1 MKVGLSYSR
10 CVLDIVLGKVQTKD
24 VLVIVSRT
32 DFDPENDEHWKNI
45 WEGYIYG
52 GLSNPEWAG
61 FEDREEEFKQI
72 TLDLYRAGKLHQPR
86 QFGVK
91 PQYSTRNHR
100 HWLETVLPTQAHEK
114 NPAVKQAWEQY
125 QLLAGLANKQ
135 PQLKDDF

>member
-10 CVLDIVLGKVQTKD
+10 CVLDIVCDEVQLND

-61 FEDREEEFKQI
+61 FEDREEEFRQV
-72 TLDLYRAGKLHQPR
+72 TLDLYRTGKLHQPR

-91 PQYSTRNHR
+91 PQYSASYY
-100 HWLETVLPTQAHEK
+100 WLETVLPTRAHK
-114 NPAVKQAWEQY
+114 DNPAVKQAWEQY
-125 QLLAGLANKQ
+125 QLLTGLSSKQ